1 MRFSHTDTISF
12 DALCETQPLS
22 FMSSFWRFLTSSE
35 LRWSVGLLVFS
46 SAPVVCVYQLYLESQ
61 AGRVSIHDS
70 DTLRTLDPQQAKAAR
85 AAADPNKGYM
95 QNFGPRA
102 AAEKTD
108 ELLTRLFGPPEK

>member
-1 MRFSHTDTISF
+1 
-12 DALCETQPLS
+12 
-22 FMSSFWRFLTSSE
+22 MSSFWRFLTSSE

-85 AAADPNKGYM
+85 AAADPNKGYYM